1 MKRLEEGFLS
11 RLFTNVDVGVD
22 LGTSNLLIFLPER
35 GIVYR
40 EPSMV
45 AIDKT
50 NGKVVAVGR
59 RAKEMLGK
67 TPDRI
72 DVVQPLAG
80 GVVADY
86 EATAGMLGTVL
97 ERVVGRNIFFKPRLM
112 VCIPTGVTSVEKRA
126 VIEACA
132 QAGAARTFLIEEP
145 LAAAIGADID
155 VREAK
160 GRMVVDI
167 GGGTTDVAVISLGG
181 IVASKALRIGG
192 NKFDE
197 AIVRYLK
204 KDLNIQVADN
214 VAEEIKLQIGSV
226 SRLGMHGDMLVRGRD
241 QITGLPTALRM
252 TSRDTMR
259 AMGEPVSQIL
269 SCIRSVFEKTPPEL
283 AADILSE
290 GIVLTGGGALLEGLA
305 DVVQSDTHIRAKVAK
320 DPLDCVAIGAGKAFS
335 HSVIMDGLLHQE

>member
-1 MKRLEEGFLS
+1 M
-11 RLFTNVDVGVD
+11 
-22 LGTSNLLIFLPER
+22 
-35 GIVYR
+35 
-40 EPSMV
+40 
-45 AIDKT
+45 
-50 NGKVVAVGR
+50 
-59 RAKEMLGK
+59 
-67 TPDRI
+67 
-72 DVVQPLAG
+72 
-80 GVVADY
+80 
-86 EATAGMLGTVL
+86 
-97 ERVVGRNIFFKPRLM
+97 
-112 VCIPTGVTSVEKRA
+112 
-126 VIEACA
+126 
-132 QAGAARTFLIEEP
+132 
-145 LAAAIGADID
+145 
-155 VREAK
+155 
-160 GRMVVDI
+160 
-167 GGGTTDVAVISLGG
+167 AVISLGG

-305 DVVQSDTHIRAKVAK
+305 DVVQSDTHIRTKVAK